1 MLKKKINQKL
11 KSEKGASIFFG
22 LLLFLVASMV
32 SIVILD
38 GAVTTV
44 KRVESDRTAEQNY
57 LTCSSAA
64 KLLRDEI
71 VNSQVAKIKTVTEQK
86 RGNSVISTQTTI
98 TWRGTSVNSGT
109 SGGTS
114 DEFATYFQKYIQDYC
129 EKKDAEAPGP
139 YTKKFTVSVPSNLKE
154 QKEKEAFD
162 EVTAELTIEEAA
174 KVNENNPAGYDISVK
189 LVTGTGS
196 DTCQMFLKVSG
207 KASPEKIETT
217 ETSGGTGTGTGTW
230 NKKTVITTTTTTYTW
245 EPLKIIY
252 GDKELNT
259 EE

>member
-71 VNSQVAKIKTVTEQK
+71 VKLSGGEDKTVTEQK
-86 RGNSVISTQTTI
+86 RGNSVISTQTNYYVAGNFRQFGYI
-98 TWRGTSVNSGT
+98 WRN
-109 SGGTS
+109 
-114 DEFATYFQKYIQDYC
+114 F
-129 EKKDAEAPGP
+129 
-139 YTKKFTVSVPSNLKE
+139 
-154 QKEKEAFD
+154 
-162 EVTAELTIEEAA
+162 
-174 KVNENNPAGYDISVK
+174 
-189 LVTGTGS
+189 
-196 DTCQMFLKVSG
+196 
-207 KASPEKIETT
+207 
-217 ETSGGTGTGTGTW
+217 
-230 NKKTVITTTTTTYTW
+230 
-245 EPLKIIY
+245 
-252 GDKELNT
+252 
-259 EE
+259 